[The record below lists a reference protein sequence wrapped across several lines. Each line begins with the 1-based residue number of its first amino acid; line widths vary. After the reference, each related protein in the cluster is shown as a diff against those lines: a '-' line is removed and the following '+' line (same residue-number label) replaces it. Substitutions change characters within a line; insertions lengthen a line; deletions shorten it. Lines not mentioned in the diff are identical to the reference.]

1 MRRHLPFP
9 PFAPFSPF
17 SKGAG
22 QPDPSVAFPGYASV
36 TEIGSGAFA
45 AVYRATE
52 VATGRPVAL
61 KLLKVSARASR
72 VMEAFDRE
80 VKSLGAVSSHPNIV
94 TLYRTLTT
102 ADERPVLVLE
112 LCRESTADR
121 VRRSGPLDPR
131 EAVAIGIK
139 IAGALETAHRAG
151 LLHRDMKPQ
160 NVLITDYG
168 KPVLADF
175 GLAALQASA
184 QSTEG
189 LFGFTT
195 LHAAPEVLEG
205 QRLSPATDVY
215 GLASTLYQ
223 LISGEAPFSA
233 FDGEAPAAVI
243 LRILRDPAVPLRL
256 DNVPLSLSELLTD
269 ALAKRPEE
277 RPPTASA
284 FGDALRGVE
293 QASGWAPTAYA
304 VWGDAALLPAA
315 EVGHAGR
322 VAAGS
327 ATNDP
332 ASEPGHEPGSE
343 PRHEP
348 ARASRPGPAPAG
360 GHERALGGAS
370 EPAGPDRGPSVV
382 APAAARRNVV
392 MPSSSPAPAPRADAG
407 APGGAAPT
415 APPQPRPG
423 EVPIPAPP
431 GPFLGAGWPEPSTA
445 ASPPPVPPEPST
457 AASPPPVPP
466 EGVYE
471 RTMTP
476 MAVAAAMRASNTPA
490 TTATASPPT
499 RSRAGLVGLATAVVV
514 VLVLAVCAALGL
526 F

>member
-1 MRRHLPFP
+1 MRRHLLSSRV
-9 PFAPFSPF
+9 ADEL
-17 SKGAG
+17 
-22 QPDPSVAFPGYASV
+22 DPSVAFPGYTAV

-61 KLLKVSARASR
+61 KLLKVSAVESR

-80 VKSLGAVSSHPNIV
+80 VRSLGAVSSHPNIV

-102 ADERPVLVLE
+102 ADDRPVLVLE

-184 QSTEG
+184 QSTES

-223 LISGEAPFSA
+223 LISGKAPFSA

-243 LRILRDPAVPLRL
+243 LRILRDPAVPLRIE
-256 DNVPLSLSELLTD
+256 NVPLGLSDLLTD
-269 ALAKRPEE
+269 ALAKHPEDRPQ
-277 RPPTASA
+277 SA
-284 FGDALRGVE
+284 TSFADALRGV
-293 QASGWAPTAYA
+293 QKACGWAPTAYA
-304 VWGDAALLPAA
+304 VWGDAPLSPVA
-315 EVGHAGR
+315 EMGR
-322 VAAGS
+322 PDQRRPEAVAATS
-327 ATNDP
+327 ATSE
-332 ASEPGHEPGSE
+332 AESEPVPPPVS
-343 PRHEP
+343 
-348 ARASRPGPAPAG
+348 ASRLRPGGQGGAEPAG
-360 GHERALGGAS
+360 GGGPL
-370 EPAGPDRGPSVV
+370 PARRERGPSVV
-382 APAAARRNVV
+382 VPPAAPRNVV
-392 MPSSSPAPAPRADAG
+392 MPSASALPAPKLAG
-407 APGGAAPT
+407 AGDDRSSDTRSPPPTGSTPGSRA
-415 APPQPRPG
+415 G
-423 EVPIPAPP
+423 EVPISAAH
-431 GPFLGAGWPEPSTA
+431 GPILHPEHPKPSTA
-445 ASPPPVPPEPST
+445 ASPRPDS
-457 AASPPPVPP
+457 P

-471 RTMTP
+471 RTLTP
-476 MAVAAAMRASNTPA
+476 VAVAAAMRVTNTAAA
-490 TTATASPPT
+490 TGSAFAPPKT
-499 RSRAGLVGLATAVVV
+499 RWGLIGAAAAGVV
-514 VLVLAVCAALGL
+514 VLVVVVCAATGL